1 MTILELLENDGR
13 LTPKELAVMLDKETG
28 DIKKEIEQLENEIAD
43 VKNKEFNRLSKQYF
57 AAESDEKRTE
67 LEVEIKA
74 LMRE

>member
-1 MTILELLENDGR
+1 MNKTSIATKLKKLANKQAKVEV
-13 LTPKELAVMLDKETG
+13 LT
-28 DIKKEIEQLENEIAD
+28 KEIEQLENEIAD
-43 VKNKEFNRLSKQYF
+43 AKNKEFNRLYKQYF